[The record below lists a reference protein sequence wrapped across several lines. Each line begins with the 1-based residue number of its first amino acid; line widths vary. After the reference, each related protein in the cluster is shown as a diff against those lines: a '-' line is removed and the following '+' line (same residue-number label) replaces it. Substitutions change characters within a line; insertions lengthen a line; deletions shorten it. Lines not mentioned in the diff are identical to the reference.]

1 MRILLASDASK
12 YSEVAAR
19 TISTEFRTQ
28 GTEVLVLQAVAPAL
42 YGVPPQ
48 MAQGYAPELQDQ
60 LKQASES
67 VERIAET
74 LRKAGFKAESRVLE
88 NEIRSAILDA
98 AHDWKA
104 DLIVLGSHGEKGL
117 REIPDGQ
124 RRRIGCSSCRVFRF
138 DCSKARRPKTRTRV
152 ISIIARE
159 CQRQNRL
166 SRSFVSW
173 RAELRSVFD
182 V

>member
-98 AHDWKA
+98 AHDWNA

-117 REIPDGQ
+117 RKFLMGSVAESVARHAQ
-124 RRRIGCSSCRVFRF
+124 CSVLIV
-138 DCSKARRPKTRTRV
+138 RRP
-152 ISIIARE
+152 E
-159 CQRQNRL
+159 DQRL
-166 SRSFVSW
+166 EP
-173 RAELRSVFD
+173 A
-182 V
+182 

>member
-19 TISTEFRTQ
+19 KISTEFRTQ

-98 AHDWKA
+98 AHDWNA

-117 REIPDGQ
+117 RKFLMGSVAESVARHAQ
-124 RRRIGCSSCRVFRF
+124 CSVLIV
-138 DCSKARRPKTRTRV
+138 RRP
-152 ISIIARE
+152 E
-159 CQRQNRL
+159 DQRL
-166 SRSFVSW
+166 EP
-173 RAELRSVFD
+173 A
-182 V
+182 

>member
-1 MRILLASDASK
+1 MKILLASDASK

-19 TISTEFRTQ
+19 TINTEFRAQ
-28 GTEVLVLQAVAPAL
+28 GTEVLVLQVVPTAV

-88 NEIRSAILDA
+88 NEIRTAILDA
-98 AHDWKA
+98 ARDWNA

-117 REIPDGQ
+117 RKFLMGSVAESVAHHAQ
-124 RRRIGCSSCRVFRF
+124 CSVLIV
-138 DCSKARRPKTRTRV
+138 RRPEEQRTV
-152 ISIIARE
+152 LA
-159 CQRQNRL
+159 
-166 SRSFVSW
+166 
-173 RAELRSVFD
+173 
-182 V
+182 

>member
-117 REIPDGQ
+117 RKFLMGSVAESVAHHAE
-124 RRRIGCSSCRVFRF
+124 CSVLIV
-138 DCSKARRPKTRTRV
+138 RRP
-152 ISIIARE
+152 E
-159 CQRQNRL
+159 DQRL
-166 SRSFVSW
+166 EP
-173 RAELRSVFD
+173 A
-182 V
+182 